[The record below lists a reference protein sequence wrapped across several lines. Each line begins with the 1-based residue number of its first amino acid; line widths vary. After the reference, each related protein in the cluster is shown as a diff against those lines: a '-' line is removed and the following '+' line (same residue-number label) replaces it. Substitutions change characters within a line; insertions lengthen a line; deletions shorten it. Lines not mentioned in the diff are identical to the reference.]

1 MCRLQ
6 CPTGSDEDQVKDFP
20 EIVTPEASLATARM
34 LGSYRWRPERSL
46 CRGDGDAGDHA
57 VGRPCAH
64 LARLRIRVKHSNAS
78 SRRPILNSYADARQ
92 GAEFY
97 RGVSLGANDPP
108 SKAAFRR
115 ATASDMGA
123 LRDQTASTS
132 ESGPVSVA
140 QAVAPPSGL
149 TRRSATSERWG
160 WASLETRVHLTD
172 LQNATDWES
181 SLYVR

>member
-1 MCRLQ
+1 
-6 CPTGSDEDQVKDFP
+6 
-20 EIVTPEASLATARM
+20 M
-34 LGSYRWRPERSL
+34 L
-46 CRGDGDAGDHA
+46 
-57 VGRPCAH
+57 
-64 LARLRIRVKHSNAS
+64 
-78 SRRPILNSYADARQ
+78 RQ

-123 LRDQTASTS
+123 LRDQTALNIR
-132 ESGPVSVA
+132 EWAG
-140 QAVAPPSGL
+140 
-149 TRRSATSERWG
+149 RRKQSRLPNEKTATSERWG